1 MKYELSPSILSAD
14 FARLGEEIK
23 AVEQTGVNYLHI
35 DVMDGM
41 FVPSISFGFPI
52 IKSIRKMSNMVFDVH
67 LMVEQPERY
76 IEETAASG
84 ADIITIHA
92 EACKHPDRA
101 IEQIHQL
108 GKKAGIALNPSTS
121 LHELDYLL
129 EKVDMVLLMT
139 VNPGFGNQKYIPYC
153 TGKVKELRTMIEE
166 RGLQTD
172 IEVDGGINA
181 ATIDAVLEAGANIL
195 VAGSAVFGKETAKN
209 AEKYRKLLNRKNI
222 PRILV
227 VFLLYLS
234 QYIISTAMY
243 GTAAYLLFDVPAA
256 QMGLFLGTYLFSWI
270 IGFITPG
277 APGGIGIREAVMVLM
292 CGSFMSTETIMLY
305 AVTMRIISTL
315 GDVVAFLVGLIC
327 EQIWKRKAT
336 VQ

>member
-195 VAGSAVFGKETAKN
+195 VAGSAVFGKETAK
-209 AEKYRKLLNRKNI
+209 KCRKI
-222 PRILV
+222 PETAGR
-227 VFLLYLS
+227 LS
-234 QYIISTAMY
+234 GESQMKRAVIISGGKIQTDFA
-243 GTAAYLLFDVPAA
+243 LLF
-256 QMGLFLGTYLFSWI
+256 
-270 IGFITPG
+270 
-277 APGGIGIREAVMVLM
+277 
-292 CGSFMSTETIMLY
+292 
-305 AVTMRIISTL
+305 
-315 GDVVAFLVGLIC
+315 
-327 EQIWKRKAT
+327 
-336 VQ
+336 

>member
-67 LMVEQPERY
+67 LMIEQPERY

-172 IEVDGGINA
+172 I
-181 ATIDAVLEAGANIL
+181 
-195 VAGSAVFGKETAKN
+195 
-209 AEKYRKLLNRKNI
+209 KL
-222 PRILV
+222 
-227 VFLLYLS
+227 
-234 QYIISTAMY
+234 
-243 GTAAYLLFDVPAA
+243 TAA
-256 QMGLFLGTYLFSWI
+256 
-270 IGFITPG
+270 
-277 APGGIGIREAVMVLM
+277 
-292 CGSFMSTETIMLY
+292 
-305 AVTMRIISTL
+305 STL
-315 GDVVAFLVGLIC
+315 RRSMLF
-327 EQIWKRKAT
+327 
-336 VQ
+336 

>member
-129 EKVDMVLLMT
+129 EKWICTSDDRKSWIWKPEIHSVLHRK
-139 VNPGFGNQKYIPYC
+139 G
-153 TGKVKELRTMIEE
+153 E
-166 RGLQTD
+166 R
-172 IEVDGGINA
+172 
-181 ATIDAVLEAGANIL
+181 
-195 VAGSAVFGKETAKN
+195 
-209 AEKYRKLLNRKNI
+209 
-222 PRILV
+222 
-227 VFLLYLS
+227 
-234 QYIISTAMY
+234 
-243 GTAAYLLFDVPAA
+243 AAYHDRRA
-256 QMGLFLGTYLFSWI
+256 GTSDRY
-270 IGFITPG
+270 
-277 APGGIGIREAVMVLM
+277 
-292 CGSFMSTETIMLY
+292 
-305 AVTMRIISTL
+305 
-315 GDVVAFLVGLIC
+315 
-327 EQIWKRKAT
+327 
-336 VQ
+336 